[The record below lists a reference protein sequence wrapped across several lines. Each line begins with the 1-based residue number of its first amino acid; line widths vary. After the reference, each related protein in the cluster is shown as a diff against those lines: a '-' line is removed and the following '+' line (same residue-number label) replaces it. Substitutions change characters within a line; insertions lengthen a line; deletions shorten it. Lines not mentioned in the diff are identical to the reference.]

1 MVSETHLVTA
11 GTPMATFPDN
21 FLWGGAIAA
30 NQVEGSFDKD
40 GKGLSTSDM
49 LPKGILNPH
58 QSREERTPGIKDLA
72 IDFYNR
78 YPEDI
83 ALFKEMGF
91 NCLRLSIAWTR
102 IFPKGD
108 EDTPNEAGLAY
119 YQKIFDELAK
129 HDITPF
135 VTLSHYEMPYALTET
150 YGGWADRRLI
160 GFFERYARTV
170 FDAYKDKVKLWLTFN
185 EINMSL
191 HAPFTGVGLPE
202 DAAEAEIYQ
211 AIHHQLVASA
221 RAVRLCH
228 EIVPNARIGNML
240 LGAINYPYTCN
251 PDDVIAAMNE
261 NNKWLFFGDVQTRG
275 RYPGY
280 MLRYFRDNGIEIQ
293 MEEGDLEELADASVD
308 FISFSYYASGCASA
322 DPKQKEVG
330 NIVDSVP
337 NPYLAKSQWGWLIDP
352 KGLRILLN
360 FLYDRY
366 QKPLFVVENGLGA
379 RDEVTVNG
387 EIFDDYRISYLN
399 DHLVQAR
406 EATLDGVE
414 LMGFTSWGP
423 IDLVANS
430 TAQMSKRYGYIY
442 VDRHD
447 DGTGTLERKR
457 KKSFHWYKQ
466 VIATNGASLKT

>member
-1 MVSETHLVTA
+1 MT
-11 GTPMATFPDN
+11 TFPKH

-30 NQVEGSFDKD
+30 NQVEGSFNLD

-49 LPKGILNPH
+49 LPNGILSPH
-58 QSREERTPGIKDLA
+58 QTRQQRTDGIKDLA
-72 IDFYNR
+72 IDFYQR

-83 ALFKEMGF
+83 ALFNEMGF

-102 IFPKGD
+102 IFPNGD
-108 EDTPNEAGLAY
+108 ESEPNEEGLAY
-119 YQKIFDELAK
+119 YDRIFDELAK

-135 VTLSHYEMPYALTET
+135 VTLSHYEMPYALVEN
-150 YGGWADRRLI
+150 YGGWASRKLI

-170 FDAYKDKVKLWLTFN
+170 FERYQNKVKLWLTFN

-191 HAPFTGVGLPE
+191 HAPFTGVGL
-202 DAAEAEIYQ
+202 AEESSEQAIYQ
-211 AIHHQLVASA
+211 AIHHQLVANA
-221 RAVRLCH
+221 KAVKLCH
-228 EIVPNARIGNML
+228 EIISDAKIGNML
-240 LGAINYPYTCN
+240 LGAPNYPYTCN
-251 PDDVIAAMNE
+251 PDDVIAAMQE

-280 MLRYFRDNGIEIQ
+280 MLRYFREKGIEIDMQ
-293 MEEGDLEELADASVD
+293 PGDVEELASASVD

-337 NPYLAKSQWGWLIDP
+337 NPYLEKSQWGWLIDP

-366 QKPLFVVENGLGA
+366 QKPLFIVENGLGA
-379 RDEVTVNG
+379 RDEINADG
-387 EIFDDYRISYLN
+387 EIEDDYRIAYLN

-406 EATLDGVE
+406 EAVLDGVE

-430 TAQMSKRYGYIY
+430 TAEMSKRYGYIY

-447 DGTGTLERKR
+447 DGSGTLERKR
-457 KKSFHWYKQ
+457 KKSFFWYQ
-466 VIATNGASLKT
+466 DVIRTHGASLKS

>member
-1 MVSETHLVTA
+1 MT
-11 GTPMATFPDN
+11 TFPN
-21 FLWGGAIAA
+21 GFLWGGAIAA
-30 NQVEGSFDKD
+30 NQVEGSFNLD
-40 GKGLSTSDM
+40 GKGLATSDM
-49 LPKGILNPH
+49 LPNGILSPH
-58 QSREERTPGIKDLA
+58 QPREERTDGIKDLA

-83 ALFKEMGF
+83 ALFNEMGF

-102 IFPKGD
+102 IFPNGD
-108 EDTPNEAGLAY
+108 ESEPNEEGLAY
-119 YQKIFDELAK
+119 YDKIFDELAK
-129 HDITPF
+129 HNMQPF
-135 VTLSHYEMPYALTET
+135 VTLSHYEMPYALVEN
-150 YGGWADRRLI
+150 YGGWGSRELI
-160 GFFERYARTV
+160 TFFERYARTV
-170 FDAYKDKVKLWLTFN
+170 FERYKNKVKLWLTFN

-202 DAAEAEIYQ
+202 EADEQAIYQ
-211 AIHHQLVASA
+211 AIHHQLVANA
-221 RAVRLCH
+221 KAVKLCH
-228 EIVPNARIGNML
+228 EIIPDAKIGNML
-240 LGAINYPYTCN
+240 LGALNYAYTCN
-251 PDDVIAAMNE
+251 PDDVIAAMHE

-280 MLRYFRDNGIEIQ
+280 MLRYFRENGIEIA
-293 MEEGDLEELADASVD
+293 MEPGDLEELASASVD

-337 NPYLAKSQWGWLIDP
+337 NPYLEKSQWGWLIDP

-360 FLYDRY
+360 FLHDRY
-366 QKPLFVVENGLGA
+366 QKPLFIVENGLGA
-379 RDEVTVNG
+379 RDEVNENG
-387 EIFDDYRISYLN
+387 EIIDDYRIAYLR

-406 EATLDGVE
+406 EAVLDGVE

-430 TAQMSKRYGYIY
+430 TAEMSKRYGFIY

-457 KKSFHWYKQ
+457 KKSFHWYQ
-466 VIATNGASLKT
+466 GVISSNGADL

>member
-1 MVSETHLVTA
+1 MT
-11 GTPMATFPDN
+11 TFPKH

-30 NQVEGSFDKD
+30 NQVEGSFNLD

-49 LPKGILNPH
+49 LPNGILSPH
-58 QSREERTPGIKDLA
+58 QTRQQRTDGIKDLA
-72 IDFYNR
+72 IDFYQR

-83 ALFKEMGF
+83 ALFNEMGF

-102 IFPKGD
+102 IFPNGD
-108 EDTPNEAGLAY
+108 ESEPNEEGLAY
-119 YQKIFDELAK
+119 YDRIFDELAK

-135 VTLSHYEMPYALTET
+135 VTLSHYEMPYALVEN
-150 YGGWADRRLI
+150 YGGWASRKLI

-170 FDAYKDKVKLWLTFN
+170 FERYQNKVKLWLTFN

-191 HAPFTGVGLPE
+191 HAPFTGVGL
-202 DAAEAEIYQ
+202 AEEASEQAIYQ
-211 AIHHQLVASA
+211 AIHHQLVANA
-221 RAVRLCH
+221 KAVKLCH
-228 EIVPNARIGNML
+228 EIIPDAKIGNML
-240 LGAINYPYTCN
+240 LGALNYPYTCN
-251 PDDVIAAMNE
+251 PDDVIAAMQE

-280 MLRYFRDNGIEIQ
+280 MLRYFREKGIEIDMQ
-293 MEEGDLEELADASVD
+293 PGDVEELASASVD

-337 NPYLAKSQWGWLIDP
+337 NPYLEKSQWGWLIDP

-366 QKPLFVVENGLGA
+366 QKPLFIVENGLGA
-379 RDEVTVNG
+379 RDEINADG
-387 EIFDDYRISYLN
+387 EIEDDYRIAYLN

-406 EATLDGVE
+406 EAVLDGVE

-430 TAQMSKRYGYIY
+430 TAEMSKRYGYIY

-447 DGTGTLERKR
+447 DGSGTLERKR
-457 KKSFHWYKQ
+457 KKSFFWYQ
-466 VIATNGASLKT
+466 DVIRTHGASLKS

>member
-1 MVSETHLVTA
+1 MK
-11 GTPMATFPDN
+11 TFPNN

-30 NQVEGSFDKD
+30 NQVEGSFDQY

-49 LPKGILNPH
+49 LPNGILSPH
-58 QSREERTPGIKDLA
+58 QTREERTDGIKDLA

-83 ALFKEMGF
+83 ELFNEMGF

-102 IFPKGD
+102 IFPNGD
-108 EDTPNEAGLAY
+108 ELEPNEEGLAY
-119 YQKIFDELAK
+119 YDKIFDELAK
-129 HDITPF
+129 HDMQPF
-135 VTLSHYEMPYALTET
+135 VTLSHYEMPYALVEN
-150 YGGWADRRLI
+150 YGGWGSRELI
-160 GFFERYARTV
+160 VFFERYARTV
-170 FDAYKDKVKLWLTFN
+170 FERYKHKVKLWLTFN

-191 HAPFTGVGLPE
+191 HAPFTGVGLQE
-202 DAAEAEIYQ
+202 EASEQAIYQ
-211 AIHHQLVASA
+211 AIHHQLIANA
-221 RAVRLCH
+221 KAVKLCH
-228 EIVPNARIGNML
+228 DIIPDAKIGNML
-240 LGAINYPYTCN
+240 LGAMNYPYTCN
-251 PDDVIAAMNE
+251 PDDVIAAMHE

-275 RYPGY
+275 KYPGY
-280 MLRYFRDNGIEIQ
+280 MLRYFRENGIEIEMQ
-293 MEEGDLEELADASVD
+293 PGDVEELASASVD

-337 NPYLAKSQWGWLIDP
+337 NPYLEKSQWGWLIDP

-360 FLYDRY
+360 FLHDRY
-366 QKPLFVVENGLGA
+366 QKPLFIVENGLGA
-379 RDEVTVNG
+379 RDEVNENG
-387 EIFDDYRISYLN
+387 EIIDDYRIAYLN

-406 EATLDGVE
+406 EAVLDGVE

-430 TAQMSKRYGYIY
+430 TAEMSKRYGYIY

-457 KKSFHWYKQ
+457 KKSFYWYQ
-466 VIATNGASLKT
+466 DVIGSNGASLTA

>member
-1 MVSETHLVTA
+1 MTQ
-11 GTPMATFPDN
+11 FPDN

-30 NQVEGSFDKD
+30 NQVEGSYNLD

-49 LPKGILNPH
+49 LPSGILSPH
-58 QSREERTPGIKDLA
+58 QTRDERTPGIKDLA

-83 ALFKEMGF
+83 ALFDEMGF

-102 IFPKGD
+102 IFPNGD
-108 EDTPNEAGLAY
+108 DTQPNEAGLAY
-119 YQKIFDELAK
+119 YDRLFDELAK
-129 HDITPF
+129 YNMTPF
-135 VTLSHYEMPYALTET
+135 VTLSHYEMPYALVEN
-150 YGGWADRRLI
+150 YGGWGNRKLI
-160 GFFERYARTV
+160 EMFERYVTTV
-170 FDAYKDKVKLWLTFN
+170 FERYKDKVKLWLTFN

-191 HAPFTGVGLPE
+191 HAPFTGVGLQE
-202 DAAEAEIYQ
+202 DATEQEIYQ
-211 AIHHQLVASA
+211 AIHHQLVANA
-221 RAVRLCH
+221 KAVKLCQK
-228 EIVPNARIGNML
+228 IVPDGKIGNML
-240 LGAINYPYTCN
+240 LGALNYPYTCN
-251 PDDVIAAMNE
+251 PDDVIAAMHE

-275 RYPGY
+275 QYPGY
-280 MLRYFRDNGIEIQ
+280 MLRYFRENQIELDIHD
-293 MEEGDLEELADASVD
+293 EDLETIAQASVD

-337 NPYLAKSQWGWLIDP
+337 NPYLEKSQWGWLIDP

-360 FLYDRY
+360 FLHDRY
-366 QKPLFVVENGLGA
+366 QKPLFIVENGLGA
-379 RDEVTVNG
+379 RDEIDANG
-387 EIFDDYRISYLN
+387 NIEDDYRIKYLN

-406 EATLDGVE
+406 EAIEDGVE

-430 TAQMSKRYGYIY
+430 TAEMSKRYGFIY

-447 DGTGTLERKR
+447 DGNGTLERKR
-457 KKSFHWYKQ
+457 KKSFHWYQ
-466 VIATNGASLKT
+466 EVIKTQGKSLSE

>member
-1 MVSETHLVTA
+1 MMT
-11 GTPMATFPDN
+11 TFPKH

-30 NQVEGSFDKD
+30 NQVEGSFDLD

-49 LPKGILNPH
+49 LPNGILSPH
-58 QSREERTPGIKDLA
+58 QTRQQRTEGIKDLA
-72 IDFYNR
+72 IDFYQR

-83 ALFKEMGF
+83 ALFNEMGF

-102 IFPKGD
+102 IFPNGD
-108 EDTPNEAGLAY
+108 ESEPNEEGLAY
-119 YQKIFDELAK
+119 YDRIFDELAK

-135 VTLSHYEMPYALTET
+135 VTLSHYEMPYALVEN
-150 YGGWADRRLI
+150 YGGWASRELI
-160 GFFERYARTV
+160 SFFERYASTV
-170 FDAYKDKVKLWLTFN
+170 FERYQNKVKLWLTFN

-191 HAPFTGVGLPE
+191 HAPFTGVGL
-202 DAAEAEIYQ
+202 AEEASEQAIYQ
-211 AIHHQLVASA
+211 AIHHQLVANA
-221 RAVRLCH
+221 KAVKLCH
-228 EIVPNARIGNML
+228 EIIPDAKIGNML
-240 LGAINYPYTCN
+240 LGALNYPYTCN
-251 PDDVIAAMNE
+251 PDDVIAAMQE

-280 MLRYFRDNGIEIQ
+280 MLRYFREKGIEIDMQ
-293 MEEGDLEELADASVD
+293 PGDVEELASASVD

-337 NPYLAKSQWGWLIDP
+337 NPYLEKSQWGWLIDP

-366 QKPLFVVENGLGA
+366 QKPLFIVENGLGA
-379 RDEVTVNG
+379 RDEINANG
-387 EIFDDYRISYLN
+387 EIEDDYRIAYLN

-406 EATLDGVE
+406 EAVLDGVE

-430 TAQMSKRYGYIY
+430 TAEMSKRYGYIY

-447 DGTGTLERKR
+447 DGSGTLERKR
-457 KKSFHWYKQ
+457 KKSFFWYQ
-466 VIATNGASLKT
+466 DVIRTHGASLKS

>member
-1 MVSETHLVTA
+1 MT
-11 GTPMATFPDN
+11 TFPN
-21 FLWGGAIAA
+21 GFLWGGAIAA
-30 NQVEGSFDKD
+30 NQVEGSFNLD

-49 LPKGILNPH
+49 LPSGILSPH
-58 QSREERTPGIKDLA
+58 QPREERTDGIKDLA

-83 ALFKEMGF
+83 ALFNEMGF

-102 IFPKGD
+102 IFPNGD
-108 EDTPNEAGLAY
+108 ESEPNEEGLAY
-119 YQKIFDELAK
+119 YDKIFDELAK
-129 HDITPF
+129 HNMQPF
-135 VTLSHYEMPYALTET
+135 VTLSHYEMPYALVEN
-150 YGGWADRRLI
+150 YGGWGSRELI
-160 GFFERYARTV
+160 TFFENYARTV
-170 FDAYKDKVKLWLTFN
+170 FERYKNKVKLWLTFN

-202 DAAEAEIYQ
+202 EADEQAIYQ
-211 AIHHQLVASA
+211 AIHHQLVANA
-221 RAVRLCH
+221 KAVKLCH
-228 EIVPNARIGNML
+228 EIIPDAKIGNML
-240 LGAINYPYTCN
+240 LGALNYAYTCN
-251 PDDVIAAMNE
+251 PDDVIAAMHE

-280 MLRYFRDNGIEIQ
+280 MLRYFRENGIEIA
-293 MEEGDLEELADASVD
+293 MEPGDLEELASASVD

-337 NPYLAKSQWGWLIDP
+337 NPYLEKSQWGWLIDP

-360 FLYDRY
+360 FLHDRY
-366 QKPLFVVENGLGA
+366 QKPLFIVENGLGA
-379 RDEVTVNG
+379 RDEVNENG
-387 EIFDDYRISYLN
+387 EIIDDYRIAYLR

-406 EATLDGVE
+406 EAVLDGVE

-430 TAQMSKRYGYIY
+430 TAEMSKRYGFIY

-457 KKSFHWYKQ
+457 KKSFHWYQ
-466 VIATNGASLKT
+466 SVISSNGANL

>member
-1 MVSETHLVTA
+1 MT
-11 GTPMATFPDN
+11 TFPKH

-30 NQVEGSFDKD
+30 NQVEGSFDLD

-49 LPKGILNPH
+49 LPNGILSPH
-58 QSREERTPGIKDLA
+58 QTRQQRTEGIKDLA
-72 IDFYNR
+72 IDFYQR

-83 ALFKEMGF
+83 ALFNEMGF

-102 IFPKGD
+102 IFPNGD
-108 EDTPNEAGLAY
+108 ESEPNEEGLAY
-119 YQKIFDELAK
+119 YDRIFDELAK

-135 VTLSHYEMPYALTET
+135 VTLSHYEMPYALVEN
-150 YGGWADRRLI
+150 YGGWASRELI
-160 GFFERYARTV
+160 SFFERYARTV
-170 FDAYKDKVKLWLTFN
+170 FERYQNKVKLWLTFN

-191 HAPFTGVGLPE
+191 HAPFTGVGL
-202 DAAEAEIYQ
+202 AEEASEQAIYQ
-211 AIHHQLVASA
+211 AIHHQLVANA
-221 RAVRLCH
+221 KAVKLCH
-228 EIVPNARIGNML
+228 EIIPDAKIGNML
-240 LGAINYPYTCN
+240 LGALNYPYTCN
-251 PDDVIAAMNE
+251 PDDVIAAMQE

-280 MLRYFRDNGIEIQ
+280 MLRYFREKGIDIDMQ
-293 MEEGDLEELADASVD
+293 PGDIEELASASVD

-337 NPYLAKSQWGWLIDP
+337 NPYLEKSQWGWLIDP

-366 QKPLFVVENGLGA
+366 QKPLFIVENGLGA
-379 RDEVTVNG
+379 RDEINANG
-387 EIFDDYRISYLN
+387 EIEDDYRIAYLN

-406 EATLDGVE
+406 EAILDGVE

-430 TAQMSKRYGYIY
+430 TAEMSKRYGYIY

-447 DGTGTLERKR
+447 DGSGTLERKR
-457 KKSFHWYKQ
+457 KKSFFWYQ
-466 VIATNGASLKT
+466 DVIRTHGASLKS

>member
-1 MVSETHLVTA
+1 MTQ
-11 GTPMATFPDN
+11 FPND

-30 NQVEGSFDKD
+30 NQVEGAYDLN

-49 LPKGILNPH
+49 LPSGILSPH
-58 QSREERTPGIKDLA
+58 QTREARTAGIKDVA

-83 ALFKEMGF
+83 SLFKEMGF

-102 IFPKGD
+102 IYPNGD
-108 EDTPNEAGLAY
+108 DQEPNEAGLAY
-119 YQKIFDELAK
+119 YDRIFDELAK
-129 HDITPF
+129 HDIQPF
-135 VTLSHYEMPYALTET
+135 VTLSHYEMPYALVEN
-150 YGGWADRRLI
+150 YGGWADRKLI
-160 GFFERYARTV
+160 VFFERYVSTV
-170 FDAYKDKVKLWLTFN
+170 FERYKDKVKLWLTFN

-191 HAPFTGVGLPE
+191 HAPFTGVGLQE
-202 DAAEAEIYQ
+202 DASEQAIYQ
-211 AIHHQLVASA
+211 AIHHQLVANA
-221 RAVRLCH
+221 KAVSLCKS
-228 EIVPNARIGNML
+228 IIPDGKIGNML

-251 PDDVIAAMNE
+251 PDDVIAAMHE

-275 RYPGY
+275 KYPGY
-280 MLRYFRDNGIEIQ
+280 MQRYFRENNIHIE
-293 MEEGDLEELADASVD
+293 MEAGDLETIANASVD

-337 NPYLAKSQWGWLIDP
+337 NPYLEKSQWGWLIDP

-379 RDEVTVNG
+379 RDEISEDG
-387 EIFDDYRISYLN
+387 EIHDDYRIQYLN

-406 EATLDGVE
+406 EAIADGVE
-414 LMGFTSWGP
+414 LMGFTSSGP

-430 TAQMSKRYGYIY
+430 TAEMSKRYGFIY
-442 VDRHD
+442 VDRHN
-447 DGTGTLERKR
+447 DGTGSLIRKR
-457 KKSFHWYKQ
+457 KKSFHWYQ
-466 VIATNGASLKT
+466 EVINTQGGSLINAR

>member
-1 MVSETHLVTA
+1 MTQ
-11 GTPMATFPDN
+11 FPND

-30 NQVEGSFDKD
+30 NQVEGAYELH

-49 LPKGILNPH
+49 LPSGILSPH
-58 QSREERTPGIKDLA
+58 QTREARTAGIKDVA

-83 ALFKEMGF
+83 SLFKEMGF

-102 IFPKGD
+102 IFPNGD
-108 EDTPNEAGLAY
+108 DQEPNEAGLAY
-119 YQKIFDELAK
+119 YDRIFEELAK
-129 HDITPF
+129 NDIQPF
-135 VTLSHYEMPYALTET
+135 VTLSHYEMPYALVEN
-150 YGGWADRRLI
+150 YGGWADRKLI
-160 GFFERYARTV
+160 AFFERYVSTV
-170 FDAYKDKVKLWLTFN
+170 FERYKEKVKLWLTFN

-191 HAPFTGVGLPE
+191 HAPFTGVGLQE
-202 DAAEAEIYQ
+202 DATEQAIYQ
-211 AIHHQLVASA
+211 AIHHQLVANA
-221 RAVRLCH
+221 KAVSLCKRM
-228 EIVPNARIGNML
+228 IPDGKIGNML

-251 PDDVIAAMNE
+251 PDDVIAAMHE

-275 RYPGY
+275 KYPGY
-280 MLRYFRDNGIEIQ
+280 MLRYFRENNITIA
-293 MEEGDLEELADASVD
+293 MEEGDLDTIAQASVD
-308 FISFSYYASGCASA
+308 FISFSYYASGCASV

-330 NIVDSVP
+330 NIIDSVP
-337 NPYLAKSQWGWLIDP
+337 NPYLEKSQWGWLIDP

-379 RDEVTVNG
+379 RDEVNEDG
-387 EIFDDYRISYLN
+387 EIHDDYRIQYLN

-406 EATLDGVE
+406 EAIADGVE

-430 TAQMSKRYGYIY
+430 TAEMSKRYGFIY
-442 VDRHD
+442 VEREN
-447 DGTGTLERKR
+447 DGSGSLLRKR
-457 KKSFHWYKQ
+457 KKSFHWYQ
-466 VIATNGASLKT
+466 EVIATQGRSLLDAR

>member
-1 MVSETHLVTA
+1 MMT
-11 GTPMATFPDN
+11 TFPKH

-30 NQVEGSFDKD
+30 NQVEGSFNLD

-49 LPKGILNPH
+49 LPNGILSPH
-58 QSREERTPGIKDLA
+58 QTRQQRTDGIKDLA
-72 IDFYNR
+72 IDFYQR

-83 ALFKEMGF
+83 ALFNEMGF

-102 IFPKGD
+102 IFPNGD
-108 EDTPNEAGLAY
+108 ESEPNEEGLAY
-119 YQKIFDELAK
+119 YDRIFDELAK

-135 VTLSHYEMPYALTET
+135 VTLSHYEMPYALVEN
-150 YGGWADRRLI
+150 YGGWASRELI

-170 FDAYKDKVKLWLTFN
+170 FERYQNKVKLWLTFN

-191 HAPFTGVGLPE
+191 HAPFTGVGL
-202 DAAEAEIYQ
+202 AEEASEQAIYQ
-211 AIHHQLVASA
+211 AIHHQLVANA
-221 RAVRLCH
+221 KAVKLCH
-228 EIVPNARIGNML
+228 EIIPDAKIGNML
-240 LGAINYPYTCN
+240 LGALNYPYTCN
-251 PDDVIAAMNE
+251 PDDVIAAMQE

-280 MLRYFRDNGIEIQ
+280 MLRYFREKGIEIDMQ
-293 MEEGDLEELADASVD
+293 PGDVEELASASVD

-337 NPYLAKSQWGWLIDP
+337 NPYLEKSQWGWLIDP

-366 QKPLFVVENGLGA
+366 QKPLFIVENGLGA
-379 RDEVTVNG
+379 RDEINANG
-387 EIFDDYRISYLN
+387 EIEDDYRIAYLN

-406 EATLDGVE
+406 EAVLDGVE

-430 TAQMSKRYGYIY
+430 TAEMSKRYGYIY

-447 DGTGTLERKR
+447 DGSGTLERKR
-457 KKSFHWYKQ
+457 KKSFFWYQ
-466 VIATNGASLKT
+466 DVIRTHGASLKS